1 MAILVREQIHDRIVK
16 GDLAFT
22 PPLDTF
28 QLRGHAVD
36 LRVGF
41 TFLSP
46 RYARLTPEG
55 RVGITGDSMK
65 SSRDSFDVVELE
77 EGQYFDVLP
86 GEHVLVATLEKVQMP
101 KDLMGV
107 LYPRSSVNRRGLS
120 VDLSGIIDAGY
131 HGNLVIPVR
140 NNSLSRPFRVYPGE
154 RFCQV
159 VFEELSQPMADI
171 EESRYHGKDIA
182 TGALPERDM
191 AEVELI
197 QQGKITELKT
207 KFKVE
212 GQE

>member
-1 MAILVREQIHDRIVK
+1 MAILVREQIEERVKK
-16 GDLAFT
+16 GDLSFA
-22 PPLDTF
+22 PALDTF

-41 TFLSP
+41 TFLI
-46 RYARLTPEG
+46 ARHARISAEG
-55 RVGITGDSMK
+55 RAGITGDSLK
-65 SSRDSFDVVELE
+65 ASRDNFEVVILE

-86 GEHVLVATLEKVQMP
+86 GEHVLIATLESVKMP

-131 HGNLVIPVR
+131 EGNLVIPVR
-140 NNSLSRPFRVYPGE
+140 NNSLARPFRVYPGE

-159 VFEELSQPMADI
+159 VFEELSQSIPDI
-171 EESRYHGKDIA
+171 EESRYHKKDIA
-182 TGALPERDM
+182 TGALPELNNE
-191 AEVELI
+191 EVRLI
-197 QQGKITELKT
+197 QEGKITELK
-207 KFKVE
+207 KRFNVE